1 MTKQVLTSEEQK
13 LQDMITPEFIEQ
25 NRLSGS
31 DLQKRKEELRWCTVQ
46 KAEKK
51 AISIRLLSS
60 DILKLKAKAE
70 SMGIPYQT
78 LISLKMHEFAND

>member
-1 MTKQVLTSEEQK
+1 MTKQNLTHEEK
-13 LQDMITPEFIEQ
+13 LLQDMITPEYIKK
-25 NRLSGS
+25 NRLPDSE
-31 DLQKRKEELRWCTVQ
+31 LKKRKSELKKCSVQ

-70 SMGIPYQT
+70 SM
-78 LISLKMHEFAND
+78 

>member
-1 MTKQVLTSEEQK
+1 MPKQILTDEEKK
-13 LQDMITPEFIEQ
+13 LQDMITPEFIKN
-25 NRLSGS
+25 NRLSDS
-31 DLQKRKEELRWCTVQ
+31 ELEKRKSELKKCSVQ

-70 SMGIPYQT
+70 SMWIPYQT